1 MVCSLISFI
10 SSILNSAAILPIQPW
25 KYNDSLISLI
35 SSILNSAAIIPIQP
49 WKYNGLISNILNIS
63 HHELCSHPT
72 NPTLNFQPKRGWKK
86 FLKKYVGKQRAD
98 QKGLRIEFG
107 PWLPIIQK
115 INTFGLSKFH
125 HTLLPCL
132 TELYLC
138 NVCSS
143 KNKLSESEFNEFKLR
158 FKSPQKPVSIERWL
172 KSWKLNTIH
181 IWAAAQIL

>member
-1 MVCSLISFI
+1 M
-10 SSILNSAAILPIQPW
+10 
-25 KYNDSLISLI
+25 
-35 SSILNSAAIIPIQP
+35 
-49 WKYNGLISNILNIS
+49 
-63 HHELCSHPT
+63 
-72 NPTLNFQPKRGWKK
+72 
-86 FLKKYVGKQRAD
+86 GKQRAD

-143 KNKLSESEFNEFKLR
+143 KNKLSESEFNEFKQRPPKNQFQLSVGLNLENWIQFIFEPR
-158 FKSPQKPVSIERWL
+158 LKFFKLHGPQKTFCTATWIKCLSYRTDLVFTLSTGLRGRIFNFGPKLWEYSTTTVFNL
-172 KSWKLNTIH
+172 KY
-181 IWAAAQIL
+181 ILGDKVEKVELQSSKIKFLKENLG